1 MVIRSSPI
9 VIASACR
16 TPIGDF
22 LGTLKDVHP
31 RELGRIAG
39 AEALKRAGLVPEQ
52 IDEVV
57 CGNVIQAGVG
67 SNIGRQI
74 QGAIGIPWQAPACTV
89 NQLCTS
95 SMRALEIAAHNVMLG
110 KSSIS
115 LIVGTES
122 MSGAPYLLL
131 KGRSGYRMG
140 SGVVEDAMMRDALI
154 CSIEQYHMGMTAENV
169 ATLFGITR
177 EEQDRLALLSQQ
189 RASAAIKSGKFCDE
203 IVPVEIKQKN
213 GVKLFDTDE
222 HPRESTTLE
231 VLAKLKPVFKS
242 DGTVTAG
249 NASGVN
255 DGAAAAVL
263 MSGEKARRLGIKP
276 LARIVVTASAG
287 IEPALMGLG
296 PAIAIPLALQRAQLS
311 FSDIECW
318 EINEAFAAQFLG
330 VERKLALDY
339 KFNFNMD
346 IVNRNGSGISLG
358 HPVGCSGLRIIVTLL
373 HEMQKM
379 EVHLGCASLCAG
391 GGPAMAVIL
400 SRDDIPR

>member
-1 MVIRSSPI
+1 MVIMPSTI

-22 LGTLKDVHP
+22 LGTLKDVHA

-95 SMRALEIAAHNVMLG
+95 SMRAVEIAAHNIILG
-110 KSSIS
+110 KSGIA

-154 CSIEQYHMGMTAENV
+154 CSIEHYHMGMTAENI

-177 EEQDRLALLSQQ
+177 EEQDRLALLSHQ
-189 RASAAIKSGKFCDE
+189 RASAAIKSGKFRDE
-203 IVPVEIKQKN
+203 IVPVAIKQKN
-213 GVKLFDTDE
+213 GVKLFDIDE

-231 VLAKLKPVFKS
+231 VLAKLKPVFKD

-263 MSGEKARRLGIKP
+263 MSDEKARRLDIKP
-276 LARIVVTASAG
+276 LARIVATASAG

-311 FSDIECW
+311 FPDIECW

-330 VERKLALDY
+330 VERRLALDY
-339 KFNFNMD
+339 KFNLNMD

-379 EVHLGCASLCAG
+379 DARLGCASLCAG

-400 SRDDIPR
+400 SRDDVPL

>member
-1 MVIRSSPI
+1 MVIMPSTI

-95 SMRALEIAAHNVMLG
+95 SMRAVEIAAHNIMLG
-110 KSSIS
+110 KSGIS

-154 CSIEQYHMGMTAENV
+154 CSIEQYHMGMTAENI

-189 RASAAIKSGKFCDE
+189 RASAAIKSGKFRDE
-203 IVPVEIKQKN
+203 IVPVAIKQKN
-213 GVKLFDTDE
+213 GEKLFDADE

-231 VLAKLKPVFKS
+231 VLAKLKPVFKD

-276 LARIVVTASAG
+276 LARIVATASAG

-296 PAIAIPLALQRAQLS
+296 PAVAIPLALKRAQLS
-311 FSDIECW
+311 FPDIECW

-330 VERKLALDY
+330 VERRLALDY

-358 HPVGCSGLRIIVTLL
+358 HPVGCSGLRIIVSLL

-379 EVHLGCASLCAG
+379 DARLGCASLCAG

-400 SRDDIPR
+400 SRDDAPR